1 LTADDSLV
9 EELVRRGHLSE
20 EEAQGHP
27 QRNLLLRALGVT
39 GTVEVGVQEEILQAG
54 DVLLLCSD
62 GLTNMVSDREI
73 ADLVDAAGTLEE
85 AAEKLITAAN
95 ERGGYDNITVVLVR
109 CPEGE
114 AGEQGSK
121 GAGEQGRMVNGE
133 WLMANGQPSAISHQP
148 STRGRLTDSSLIPH
162 PSSLARR
169 KTWRPLLK
177 VLAGVGL
184 VAALLWGGWRLGQAY
199 LARQYFLSAA
209 NGQVV
214 LYQGLPRQLMGRP
227 LYHPYQLMK
236 EPVGRVMERYRESLQ
251 RGIVVAS
258 PEEATKRLQEI
269 LEPHAENGTASGS
282 L

>member
-1 LTADDSLV
+1 MAAV
-9 EELVRRGHLSE
+9 I
-20 EEAQGHP
+20 
-27 QRNLLLRALGVT
+27 LGDGR
-39 GTVEVGVQEEILQAG
+39 GTV
-54 DVLLLCSD
+54 
-62 GLTNMVSDREI
+62 
-73 ADLVDAAGTLEE
+73 
-85 AAEKLITAAN
+85 
-95 ERGGYDNITVVLVR
+95 R
-109 CPEGE
+109 CTE
-114 AGEQGSK
+114 
-121 GAGEQGRMVNGE
+121 EQGRMVNGE

-148 STRGRLTDSSLIPH
+148 STMGRLTGSSLIPH
-162 PSSLARR
+162 PSSLALRR
-169 KTWRPLLK
+169 TWQPLLK